1 MDKAI
6 FQVAHPMFWRI
17 TCTRPPRPGKVVW
30 PVKESRAM
38 KALRRA
44 KERYSA

>member
-1 MDKAI
+1 
-6 FQVAHPMFWRI
+6 MFWRI
-17 TCTRPPRPGKVVW
+17 TCIRPGYPGKPARW
-30 PVKESRAM
+30 RPLNQESRAM